1 MRRRRLLKGFASL
14 PVMASPAVA
23 ANHIPTYVHG
33 VASGDP
39 DDNSVIIWTRVSG
52 LKKSQPVSWQVA
64 LDASFEQVVSSGVE
78 VTNPHQDY
86 TVKAVATGLDS
97 GQVYFYRFACDG
109 VSSPVG
115 KTRTLPTGQLGKLGL
130 ALASCSNYAFGY
142 FNAYN
147 AIANDEAIDFVLHL
161 GDYIY
166 EYSATGWGAET
177 ALSLNRA
184 HTPINEIVSLQDYRE
199 RHAQYKADPDSQRMH
214 AAKPLLLVWDDH
226 ESTNNP
232 WVGGAQNHQPA
243 DEGRWIDRRDNAIRA
258 YYEWMPIREP
268 SVGAERKN
276 FWRRYQ
282 FGNLATLVTLE
293 SRHTGRSEQIDYGD
307 FLGRIQS
314 LDDAEAFKR
323 DVLGAPDRTMISPA
337 MEAFLSSELRR
348 SKAQGVQWR
357 LIGNAIPM
365 AKTPVPDLA
374 SMGITMPDRQ
384 AAPLGISAD
393 LVWKGRWN
401 LPLYPDTWDGYA
413 WAREQFYSLCKQCDV
428 SDLLVLTGDSHSF
441 WANQLTAEDG
451 QSMGLELGTAGISS
465 PGDFIDEGFDR
476 LTAKRIDEV
485 FAQHAPDIR
494 WTSNLHQG
502 YVRLILTPSEGRA
515 DYVAMSTVESR
526 QYSTDIIR
534 SEYIN
539 RNGSSLQFA

>member
-1 MRRRRLLKGFASL
+1 MKRRRLLKGFASL
-14 PVMASPAVA
+14 PVVASTAVA
-23 ANHIPTYVHG
+23 ANDIPTYAHG

-39 DDNSVIIWTRVSG
+39 DNNSVVIWTRVSG
-52 LKKSQPVSWQVA
+52 LQKSQPVSWQVA
-64 LDASFEQVVSSGVE
+64 LDANFEQVVCSGVE
-78 VTNPHQDY
+78 VTNQYQDY
-86 TVKAVATGLDS
+86 TVKAVAKGLDS
-97 GQVYFYRFACDG
+97 GRDYFYRFACDG

-115 KTRTLPTGQLGKLGL
+115 KTRTLPTGQLDKLGL
-130 ALASCSNYAFGY
+130 ALASCSNHAFGY
-142 FNAYN
+142 FNAYD
-147 AIANDEAIDFVLHL
+147 AIARDEAIDFVLHL

-166 EYSATGWGAET
+166 EYGATGWGAET

-199 RHAQYKADPDSQRMH
+199 RHAQYKADSDSQRMH

-243 DEGRWIDRRDNAIRA
+243 DEGRWIDRRDIAIRA

-268 SVGAERKN
+268 NVGAERKN

-282 FGNLATLVTLE
+282 FGHLATLVTLE

-307 FLGRIQS
+307 FLDRIQS
-314 LDDAEAFKR
+314 LDDAEAFKS

-337 MEAFLSSELRR
+337 MESFLSSELRR
-348 SKAQGVQWR
+348 SKAEGVAWR

-365 AKTPVPDLA
+365 AKTPVPDLE
-374 SMGITMPDRQ
+374 SMGITMPDQ
-384 AAPLGISAD
+384 KATPPGTTAD
-393 LVWKGRWN
+393 LVWKGRWS

-441 WANQLTAEDG
+441 WANRLTAEDG

-465 PGDFIDEGFDR
+465 PGDFIEQGFDH
-476 LTAKRIDEV
+476 LSAKKIDEAL
-485 FAQHAPDIR
+485 AQHAPDIR
-494 WTSNLHQG
+494 WTSNLYQG

-515 DYVAMSTVESR
+515 DYVAMSTVKSR
-526 QYSTDIIR
+526 QYSIDVVH
-534 SEYIN
+534 SESIN
-539 RNGSSLQFA
+539 RNGPSLQFA